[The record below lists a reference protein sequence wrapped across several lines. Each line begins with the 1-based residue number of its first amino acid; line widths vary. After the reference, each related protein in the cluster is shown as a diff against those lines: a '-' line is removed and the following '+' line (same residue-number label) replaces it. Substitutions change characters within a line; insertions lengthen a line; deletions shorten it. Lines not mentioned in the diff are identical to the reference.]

1 MKQSK
6 SASEFIDLSFL
17 SAEEEAAIRQVLL
30 RDEDLKRL
38 ENGRV
43 RKLRQ
48 SVPDLQQLKT
58 LTGEWFE
65 ELRVKRYGQET
76 DVTAVVK
83 SSMRW
88 KKTAAHKPNPFLKD
102 ILEENKE
109 REKEKR
115 STPANPSADPRLI
128 HPALDKETYRQYTDE
143 DFTKDET
150 LSFPSVA
157 GKGSSE
163 KQRSANYGKPS
174 LNDTDPRN
182 SSTETRPK
190 ELSGDKTTFASPS
203 TVQVQLETKTER
215 GTTKQA
221 TNSERRRKVSLP
233 PALRKDQSFEENWVK
248 ISLEPNTIKP
258 SQIESSSVGPKLRE
272 VNAHVEIT
280 ETLEKQDLSGHFD
293 INMESPSLKLMDQ
306 TEFQIV
312 SKKSPQAEPTHLNQD
327 GSLEISSTELQNLS
341 LASFVE
347 SSDGPELSKDTDYEG
362 VEEVSESA
370 NDFQDCT
377 AKNQQSSINFMFREL
392 ETKKPSLSNST
403 NDHDKGNVVS
413 GDFLNYETS
422 LDRKGCE
429 EKNVS
434 NAILAETNTSQV
446 KHIAGEEQF
455 NKHSSVEVASQM
467 GSLTWENETESHTFP
482 FETLQGKDNSNYFK
496 DDQSFEI
503 GKKTTSKTQ
512 DDLLLQ
518 NKRTA
523 DASRVKDFEMTS
535 PHRMPEPCVSGKT
548 VQRDLDAHDDK
559 EKIYIKPSNDL
570 NSPKDTHTESQALA
584 ELSIDH
590 LSVTNEGN
598 VMHSGD
604 AGLHVDSK
612 HHDKADVEQT
622 QPATG
627 LSYQPTSE
635 DDVAGLVTLLELGQG
650 SLEIKDEEE
659 NAETDQ
665 RNESDILLSVLARA
679 QKSRPPV
686 LRRITTLEPKPG
698 AGDDMVPTIVIMP
711 SESPNSKEMEGNQH
725 TTSVVDASV
734 EGSTTPS
741 YTADAWEDEGV
752 DSDDD
757 TSLSSYG
764 SDLSNRK
771 GYSASVLSLTDRTGS
786 LLSVYSDAGDFGD
799 VEVQGSVE
807 FAMMFSPVGELII
820 MIEQCQ
826 DLAIANTR
834 KQRTDPYVKTY
845 LYPDKSRHSK
855 RKTSIKKRTVNPVY
869 VESLRYKVK
878 REELPE
884 KTLNLSVWHN
894 DSRGRNV
901 FLGQLEISL
910 KSWDWGHEA
919 LSWYSLQ
926 PKTAENQESHE
937 THGSL
942 SVSLKY
948 VPPESTGGS
957 KNSTGEIHVW
967 LREAKELRRLKPQGV
982 DSFVKCYILPDTRK
996 KSRQKTR
1003 VVKKT
1008 QDPVYN
1014 HAMVYDGFKAGEVSE
1029 ACCELTVWDHNT
1041 LSNQFLGGLRLSLGT
1056 GQSYGKKVD
1065 WMDSINEEVEIWKR
1079 MLASPNS
1086 WVEAELPL
1094 RASMTSRK

>member
-48 SVPDLQQLKT
+48 SVSDNKQLKT
-58 LTGEWFE
+58 FTGEWFE
-65 ELRVKRYGQET
+65 ELRVKRYGKET
-76 DVTAVVK
+76 DVTAVVR

-88 KKTAAHKPNPFLKD
+88 KKSAAHKPNPFLKD

-115 STPANPSADPRLI
+115 NTPANPSADPRLI
-128 HPALDKETYRQYTDE
+128 HPALEKETYHQYTDE
-143 DFTKDET
+143 DFTNDEK
-150 LSFPSVA
+150 LSAPSVA

-163 KQRSANYGKPS
+163 KQRSANY
-174 LNDTDPRN
+174 D
-182 SSTETRPK
+182 
-190 ELSGDKTTFASPS
+190 
-203 TVQVQLETKTER
+203 QVQLETKIER
-215 GTTKQA
+215 GATKQA

-258 SQIESSSVGPKLRE
+258 AQTESSSVGPNLSE

-280 ETLEKQDLSGHFD
+280 ETLEKQDLSGHFE
-293 INMESPSLKLMDQ
+293 IKKESPSLKVMDQ
-306 TEFQIV
+306 TEYQIV
-312 SKKSPQAEPTHLNQD
+312 SKKSPLAEPAHLNQD
-327 GSLEISSTELQNLS
+327 GSLEMSSTELQNLS
-341 LASFVE
+341 QASLVE
-347 SSDGPELSKDTDYEG
+347 FNDGAELSKDSDYEG
-362 VEEVSESA
+362 VEEVSKSA

-377 AKNQQSSINFMFREL
+377 AKNRQSSINVMFREL
-392 ETKKPSLSNST
+392 ETIKLSPSNST
-403 NDHDKGNVVS
+403 SDHDKGSVVFR
-413 GDFLNYETS
+413 GFLNDETS
-422 LDRKGCE
+422 LDMKGCN

-434 NAILAETNTSQV
+434 NAILAETDTSQV
-446 KHIAGEEQF
+446 KLKAGEEQF
-455 NKHSSVEVASQM
+455 NKQM
-467 GSLTWENETESHTFP
+467 GSLTWENDIESHTFP
-482 FETLQGKDNSNYFK
+482 FDTLQGKDNSNDFK

-503 GKKTTSKTQ
+503 GKKKSSKTQ

-518 NKRTA
+518 NKRKA
-523 DASRVKDFEMTS
+523 DASRVKDFIMTS
-535 PHRMPEPCVSGKT
+535 PHRMPETCVSGKT

-570 NSPKDTHTESQALA
+570 NSPKDTHTKSQVLA
-584 ELSIDH
+584 ELSKDH
-590 LSVTNEGN
+590 PSITKEGN
-598 VMHSGD
+598 ILHSGD
-604 AGLHVDSK
+604 VVLHVDSK
-612 HHDKADVEQT
+612 HHDKADVEQI

-627 LSYQPTSE
+627 LSYQPTSDVE
-635 DDVAGLVTLLELGQG
+635 DEVAGLVTILELGQG

-686 LRRITTLEPKPG
+686 LKRITTLDPKPA

-711 SESPNSKEMEGNQH
+711 SESPNSKEMKGNQH
-725 TTSVVDASV
+725 TTSVVDSSV
-734 EGSTTPS
+734 EGSITPS

-771 GYSASVLSLTDRTGS
+771 GYSASALSLTDRTGS

-807 FAMMFSPVGELII
+807 FAMMYSPVGELII

-855 RKTSIKKRTVNPVY
+855 KKTSIKKRTVNPVY

-878 REELPE
+878 REDLPE

-926 PKTAENQESHE
+926 PKTAENQELQE
-937 THGSL
+937 THGSF
-942 SVSLKY
+942 SISLKY

-1003 VVKKT
+1003 VIKKT

-1065 WMDSINEEVEIWKR
+1065 WMDSLNEEVEIWKR
-1079 MLASPNS
+1079 MLSNPNS

>member
-48 SVPDLQQLKT
+48 SVSDNKQLKT
-58 LTGEWFE
+58 FTGEWFE
-65 ELRVKRYGQET
+65 ELRVKRYGKET
-76 DVTAVVK
+76 DVTAVVR

-88 KKTAAHKPNPFLKD
+88 KKSAAHKPNPFLKD

-115 STPANPSADPRLI
+115 NTPANPSADPRLI
-128 HPALDKETYRQYTDE
+128 HPALEKETYHQYTDE
-143 DFTKDET
+143 DFTNDEK
-150 LSFPSVA
+150 LSAPSVA

-174 LNDTDPRN
+174 LNGTDTRN
-182 SSTETRPK
+182 SSK
-190 ELSGDKTTFASPS
+190 ELSGDKTTFVSPS
-203 TVQVQLETKTER
+203 TDQVQLETKIER
-215 GTTKQA
+215 GATKQA

-258 SQIESSSVGPKLRE
+258 AQTESSSVGP
-272 VNAHVEIT
+272 
-280 ETLEKQDLSGHFD
+280 
-293 INMESPSLKLMDQ
+293 
-306 TEFQIV
+306 
-312 SKKSPQAEPTHLNQD
+312 
-327 GSLEISSTELQNLS
+327 NLS
-341 LASFVE
+341 E
-347 SSDGPELSKDTDYEG
+347 
-362 VEEVSESA
+362 
-370 NDFQDCT
+370 
-377 AKNQQSSINFMFREL
+377 
-392 ETKKPSLSNST
+392 
-403 NDHDKGNVVS
+403 
-413 GDFLNYETS
+413 
-422 LDRKGCE
+422 
-429 EKNVS
+429 
-434 NAILAETNTSQV
+434 
-446 KHIAGEEQF
+446 
-455 NKHSSVEVASQM
+455 
-467 GSLTWENETESHTFP
+467 
-482 FETLQGKDNSNYFK
+482 GKDNSNDFK

-503 GKKTTSKTQ
+503 GKKKSSKTQ

-518 NKRTA
+518 NKRKA
-523 DASRVKDFEMTS
+523 DASRVKDFIMTS
-535 PHRMPEPCVSGKT
+535 PHRMPETCVSGKT

-570 NSPKDTHTESQALA
+570 NSPKDTHTKSQVLA
-584 ELSIDH
+584 ELSKDH
-590 LSVTNEGN
+590 PSITKEGN
-598 VMHSGD
+598 ILHSGD
-604 AGLHVDSK
+604 VVLHVDSK
-612 HHDKADVEQT
+612 HHDKADVEQI

-627 LSYQPTSE
+627 LSYQPTSDVE
-635 DDVAGLVTLLELGQG
+635 DEVAGLVTILELGQG

-686 LRRITTLEPKPG
+686 LKRITTLDPKPA

-711 SESPNSKEMEGNQH
+711 SESPNSKEMKGNQH
-725 TTSVVDASV
+725 TTSVVDSSV
-734 EGSTTPS
+734 EGSITPS

-771 GYSASVLSLTDRTGS
+771 GYSASALSLTDRTGS

-807 FAMMFSPVGELII
+807 FAMMYSPVGELII

-855 RKTSIKKRTVNPVY
+855 KKTSIKKRTVNPVY

-878 REELPE
+878 REDLPE

-926 PKTAENQESHE
+926 PKTAENQELQE
-937 THGSL
+937 THGSF
-942 SVSLKY
+942 SISLKY

-1003 VVKKT
+1003 VIKKT

-1065 WMDSINEEVEIWKR
+1065 WMDSLNEEVEIWKR
-1079 MLASPNS
+1079 MLSNPNS